1 MPHSPDGPWPDGPW
15 PDGPWLTIIGIGE
28 DGLESLSSAAREA
41 LEDAALIMGAP
52 RHLALLPALRAETLN
67 WPVPFEEGVQA
78 LLSRRGKP
86 TVMLAS
92 GDPFWF
98 GAGASVTRHLEQ
110 QEWTAHPAPSTFTLA
125 AARLGWPLQDTKC
138 HGLHAAPLTR
148 LRPSLVPGRR
158 AILLLRDGSAVG
170 ELATWLK
177 AQGFGASTIHVLE
190 ALGGPRERVRQGTAD
205 MLDLADIAHPVAVG
219 LFVAGEGRT
228 LPRCSG
234 IPDLWFDHDG
244 QITKRPAR
252 ALTLSALAPR
262 PGETL
267 WDIGAGSG
275 SIAIE
280 WLLAHPSTAA
290 IAFEADPERAVR
302 ARANALSLGADRL
315 TVIEGRAPDILNGQ
329 PRPDAI
335 FIGGGLSQSLLETL
349 FALPGGPTR
358 LVANAVTLESETLL
372 AQWHAAKGGEL
383 LRIEL
388 AQAVPLGTRRGWRS
402 AYPLVQ
408 WSVTL

>member
-1 MPHSPDGPWPDGPW
+1 MPKSPES
-15 PDGPWLTIIGIGE
+15 PWLTIVGIGE
-28 DGLESLSSAAREA
+28 DGLDGLSSAARAA

-52 RHLALLPALRAETLN
+52 RHLTLLPALKAETLS
-67 WPVPFEEGVQA
+67 WPVPFEEGVQM

-98 GAGASVTRHLEQ
+98 GAGVSITRHLESR
-110 QEWTAHPAPSTFTLA
+110 EWTAHPAPSTFALA
-125 AARLGWPLQDTKC
+125 AARLGWPLQDVEC

-158 AILLLRDGSAVG
+158 AILLLRDGPAVG
-170 ELATWLK
+170 ELADWLTG
-177 AQGFGASTIHVLE
+177 QGFGASILHVLE
-190 ALGGPRERVRQGTAD
+190 ALGGPRERVRQCMAER
-205 MLDLADIAHPVAVG
+205 LDFADIAHPVAVG
-219 LFVAGEGRT
+219 LSVAGEGRT
-228 LPRCSG
+228 LPRSSG
-234 IPDLWFDHDG
+234 ISDDWFDHDG

-275 SIAIE
+275 SVAIE
-280 WLLAHPSTAA
+280 WLLAYPSTAA
-290 IAFEADPERAVR
+290 IAFEADPARAAR

-315 TVIEGRAPDILNGQ
+315 TVIEGRAPEILTGRT
-329 PRPDAI
+329 RPDAI
-335 FIGGGLSQSLLETL
+335 FIGGGLSQSLLEAL
-349 FALPGGPTR
+349 FALPGGSTR
-358 LVANAVTLESETLL
+358 LVANAVTLESEALL
-372 AQWHAAKGGEL
+372 ARWHADKGGDL

-388 AQAVPLGTRRGWRS
+388 AQAAPLGTRRGWRA

-408 WSVTL
+408 WSVAL

>member
-1 MPHSPDGPWPDGPW
+1 MPAT

-28 DGLESLSSAAREA
+28 DGLDGLSTAARAA
-41 LEDAALIMGAP
+41 LEEATLIAGAP
-52 RHLALLPALRAETLN
+52 RHLALLPGLRAETLS
-67 WPVPFEEGVQA
+67 WPVPFDDGVQA
-78 LLSRRGKP
+78 LLARRGEP

-98 GAGASVTRHLEQ
+98 GAGASISRHLNP
-110 QEWTAHPAPSTFTLA
+110 QEWTAHPAPSTFALV
-125 AARLGWPLQDTKC
+125 AARLGWPLQDTEC

-158 AILLLRDGSAVG
+158 AILLLRDGPAVNA
-170 ELATWLK
+170 LAAYLTG
-177 AQGFGASTIHVLE
+177 QGFGPSTLHVLE
-190 ALGGPRERVRQGTAD
+190 AIGGPRERIRRSRAD
-205 MLDLADIAHPVAVG
+205 AWDLDDIAHPVAVG
-219 LFVAGEGRT
+219 LSVAGDGRT
-228 LPRCSG
+228 LPRSSG
-234 IPDLWFDHDG
+234 LADDWFDHDG

-267 WDIGAGSG
+267 WDIGTGSG

-280 WLLAHPSTAA
+280 WLLAHPSTHAL
-290 IAFEADPERAVR
+290 AFEADPQRAAR

-315 TVIEGRAPDILNGQ
+315 SVIEGKAPEILAGRT
-329 PRPDAI
+329 RPDAV
-335 FIGGGLSQSLLETL
+335 FIGGGLSQTLLEAL

-358 LVANAVTLESETLL
+358 LVANAVTLESEALL
-372 AQWHAAKGGEL
+372 FQWHGSKGGDL

-388 AQAVPLGTRRGWRS
+388 AQAAPLGSRRGWRS

-408 WSVTL
+408 WSLIL